1 MVLHSEDRTF
11 SQRVGDVSPVPG
23 LRLLTLKTQ
32 AKDIVT
38 ITGSFLGGDMFSPS
52 QEPMLAEMTVR
63 MLDEGTLKHSKE
75 QISEALE
82 SVGASVSFMCGKGRV
97 SLSAACLKKDMPL
110 VLDLLAEQ
118 LREPVFPEK
127 NLETDRKRLLTSL
140 EQKKEEAGTLA
151 FRRLMGVMYPEG
163 HPNHIPDLQDEI
175 ASAKRLTVQD
185 VCSFFESNFGLGS
198 FILSAAGDIEPDQV
212 CTLVEKSFS
221 GFKKSSLALPKVEPT
236 KKLERSMTEHIT
248 VHEKASVSMRMGAPL
263 RINYEHPDYFP
274 LAVAMHT
281 LGSGFT
287 SRLLHAVREQQGL
300 TYGIGAGIGGD
311 DSKTDAY
318 WTVSATFAPALL
330 DKGIKATMAEIERW
344 AEGGVSVKEVQ
355 DAKTAITGGYVVG
368 LATTAGLSGAMLDS
382 VQDWETIEFMDK
394 FPGIINAITPEQ
406 VNEVIKKYIDPQRIV
421 TVVAG
426 SIDKEGKPL

>member
-1 MVLHSEDRTF
+1 
-11 SQRVGDVSPVPG
+11 
-23 LRLLTLKTQ
+23 
-32 AKDIVT
+32 
-38 ITGSFLGGDMFSPS
+38 
-52 QEPMLAEMTVR
+52 
-63 MLDEGTLKHSKE
+63 
-75 QISEALE
+75 
-82 SVGASVSFMCGKGRV
+82 
-97 SLSAACLKKDMPL
+97 
-110 VLDLLAEQ
+110 
-118 LREPVFPEK
+118 
-127 NLETDRKRLLTSL
+127 
-140 EQKKEEAGTLA
+140 
-151 FRRLMGVMYPEG
+151 
-163 HPNHIPDLQDEI
+163 
-175 ASAKRLTVQD
+175 
-185 VCSFFESNFGLGS
+185 
-198 FILSAAGDIEPDQV
+198 
-212 CTLVEKSFS
+212 
-221 GFKKSSLALPKVEPT
+221 
-236 KKLERSMTEHIT
+236 MTEHIT